1 MSKIDFFEYSKK
13 VKPVPEFGL
22 IDKQPADIDYDD
34 KEKDKWN
41 AIVECNN
48 RRDYLFSPLD
58 KKIRIPKGQGEE
70 ESLCECI
77 LNTKDTIAFVE
88 LKDDKTSDYRRKAEK
103 QLENTLRIFKQN
115 NDIDKYIYKK
125 AYICNKRRLYYNV
138 TKNSI
143 CSDFAKRNG
152 VSLHIGINIEEF
164 E

>member
-1 MSKIDFFEYSKK
+1 MQQVDFFKYSERII
-13 VKPVPEFGL
+13 PVDEFGL
-22 IDKQPADIDYDD
+22 IDKQPAYVDYNDQQ
-34 KEKDKWN
+34 KDKWN

-88 LKDDKTSDYRRKAEK
+88 LKDDRTKNYRLKAEK
-103 QLENTLRIFKQN
+103 QLENTLTLFKQN
-115 NDIDKYIYKK
+115 NNIDKYIYKK
-125 AYICNKRRLYYNV
+125 AYICNKRRPHYNV

-152 VSLHIGINIEEF
+152 VSLHIGINIEEL